1 MIRRAEMYKQ
11 VRLDGHRQHLV
22 LVRKV
27 ISSQDKQDRA
37 SLWPRGESSKSA
49 EPEPLGFRGESAILF
64 YVGAGPQNW
73 ASAAGRETAFA
84 LPGLM
89 LQVAL
94 NPLCDM
100 AGYALVPLQQR
111 SREPEV
117 VWKTK
122 QSSQRRRPQ

>member
-1 MIRRAEMYKQ
+1 MGTASTSCLSEKSF
-11 VRLDGHRQHLV
+11 RLRTSKTVPAFGH
-22 LVRKV
+22 
-27 ISSQDKQDRA
+27 
-37 SLWPRGESSKSA
+37 RGESSKSA

-73 ASAAGRETAFA
+73 ASAAGRETGFA

-122 QSSQRRRPQ
+122 QSSRRRRPQ